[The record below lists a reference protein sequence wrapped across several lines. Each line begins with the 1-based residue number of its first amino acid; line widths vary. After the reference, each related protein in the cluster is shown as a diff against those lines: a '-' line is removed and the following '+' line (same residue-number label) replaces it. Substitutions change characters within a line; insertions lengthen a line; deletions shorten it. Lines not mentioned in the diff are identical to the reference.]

1 MGLHIPTIQ
10 VLIDSKKINS
20 VLRDLEAGF
29 SKKYIRDTHN
39 LTIRQLQHIERIY
52 SDRISSKS

>member
-10 VLIDSKKINS
+10 ILIDTKKINKI
-20 VLRDLEAGF
+20 LKDLEAGF
-29 SKKYIRDTHN
+29 SKKYIRETYN

-52 SDRISSKS
+52 SDRIAV